1 MVIKSLLLIAEGYL
15 TSCTIDYLSPT
26 DETRAFIG
34 IMFTIC
40 YIIPV
45 SLVIFFYSQ
54 IVSHV
59 FNHEKALREQ
69 VTCILYYVIKFLFL
83 LFILFHRL
91 KTTILYFVR
100 YKTVEKPNDF
110 CTSSNSV
117 Y

>member
-1 MVIKSLLLIAEGYL
+1 MNYDLIESFFFLISEGYL
-15 TSCTIDYLSPT
+15 TSCTIDYLTPT

-45 SLVIFFYSQ
+45 SLVIYFYSQ

-69 VTCILYYVIKFLFL
+69 VKSMYCSIIFN
-83 LFILFHRL
+83 I
-91 KTTILYFVR
+91 I
-100 YKTVEKPNDF
+100 F
-110 CTSSNSV
+110 CN
-117 Y
+117 